1 MPRCHHRIVAVK
13 LCFVSLASAFLLAPG
28 CVTTLASPA
37 AGDTEYTGS
46 LDGELV
52 PHTEDVDQ
60 VIFHPLRDLSKVK
73 LATPLEAGTSVT
85 AGRLYDPL
93 KDKSSLLA
101 LLVESEDGPPTLYAD
116 LDGDG
121 VLADNEKFE
130 MDRGEDDNPYIRQVT
145 LQLPFKNPLFKTY
158 PIFVQYYKNVRWDE
172 MKEDDRLVLQS
183 KIAFAKGKVDIL
195 GKATLV
201 EYQLNAQSKKISTS
215 NGWLGVDGDGDGE
228 IDLDHFSPEAAE
240 AREETVVFRVGTHYV
255 STKKVDLE
263 KNQIIMREHSASDY
277 KRVELIMGAEVP
289 DFTFTDF
296 DGKKRKLS
304 EFRGKYVLLDFWAL
318 WCGPCRRELPYQKV
332 AYSRFQA
339 RDFEIL
345 GMNNDDDPEMVK
357 AQLRKNGLNWTQATM
372 DSIKTIE
379 IRYRIHSFPTTMLLG
394 PDGKIVSLGQ
404 TRKKQPDL
412 RGNDL
417 LKSLD
422 ALLPP

>member
-1 MPRCHHRIVAVK
+1 MPRHQHRFVAFR
-13 LCFVSLASAFLLAPG
+13 LPFLLLASILLLAYCGTRAIAAAP
-28 CVTTLASPA
+28 

-60 VIFHPLRDLSKVK
+60 VIFHPLRDLAKVK
-73 LATPLEAGTSVT
+73 LATPLEAGVSVT

-116 LDGDG
+116 VDGDG
-121 VLADNEKFE
+121 LLADNERFE
-130 MDRGEDDNPYIRQVT
+130 LTRGEDDNPYIREAT

-158 PIFVQYYKNVRWDE
+158 PIFIQYFKNVRWDE
-172 MKEDDRLVLQS
+172 MKEGDRLVLQS
-183 KIAFAKGKVDIL
+183 KIAFARGKVMIE

-201 EYQLNAQSKKISTS
+201 EYQLSAQSKKITTN
-215 NGWLGVDGDGDGE
+215 NGWLGVDGDGDGT

-255 STKKVDLE
+255 STKKIDLE
-263 KNQIIMREHSASDY
+263 KNQILMREHAAADY
-277 KRVELIMGAEVP
+277 KRVELTIGAEVP
-289 DFTFTDF
+289 DFAFTDF

-304 EFRGKYVLLDFWAL
+304 EFRGKFVLVDFWAQ
-318 WCGPCRRELPYQKV
+318 WCGPCRRELPYQRA

-345 GMNNDDDPEMVK
+345 GMNNDDDPAPVK
-357 AQLRKNGLNWTQATM
+357 VWLRANGLTWPQATEQ
-372 DSIKTIE
+372 SIRTLE

-394 PDGKIVSLGQ
+394 PDGRIVSLGQ
-404 TRKKQPDL
+404 TRKKQADL
-412 RGNDL
+412 RGQNL